1 MTYQI
6 TTEGV
11 SEMRAASDDYSLSEI
26 AEVVDIVQEFEVHA
40 LNHILLAKEDLD
52 AFLKDEVSLDLLI
65 DGLTIFR
72 DDLAASLKNLKKLN
86 ESEEPQ
92 KTE

>member
-1 MTYQI
+1 
-6 TTEGV
+6 
-11 SEMRAASDDYSLSEI
+11 MRAASDDYSLSEI

-86 ESEEPQ
+86 E
-92 KTE
+92 